1 MEPGSQ
7 VEQPTYNADA
17 IFQHGVSRHAQ
28 GAVMEAERAYRAV
41 LQLDPNHFGATLA
54 LALMYAEAQRR
65 EEATALVNR
74 AMSATPNTAPANSC
88 LGDVLTALQ
97 RYDEATVYY
106 NAALRLDGEY
116 VEAHCGLGN
125 VLHTLQRYDQA
136 VARFEHALRV
146 RPDFAEGH
154 NNLGNALLALRRHEE
169 AQAHYQAALA
179 IRPDF
184 AEAYNNLGNAL
195 QGMHRYE
202 ESLPLY
208 QRALALKPGYPE
220 AHNNLGNALQALHR
234 YEEAVPHYQRAL
246 SIWPN
251 FAEAHNNLGTTLRGL
266 ERYGDAL
273 THFQAALGI
282 RPNYA
287 EAYVN
292 LGNVMSALHRYEE
305 AVRYY
310 RTAMS
315 LNPDDAVAHNNLGSA
330 LDELEQTDDALIHH
344 QAAVRID
351 PGNKQIHQA
360 IATFYLKHGRAA
372 KAAEHGRLGFG
383 SGIEP
388 QPYHGAASPLSVLVL
403 ESALGGNVRTGD
415 WLDSQTFLKWAIT
428 AEFCDP
434 AVELPPHHL
443 AINAI
448 GEADRS
454 RPALLAAQALLA
466 KSGALVINRPE
477 LVLATSRMEN
487 ARRLAALED
496 VVSPRVASWPREF
509 LMTAE
514 APAALAAAGFEF
526 PLLVR
531 APGFHT
537 GEHFLKVDGQ
547 AGLTEAAAR
556 LPSGDALVIEF
567 ANLAGPDGNIRKF
580 RVMTVD
586 GQLLPLHLAIS
597 KRWMVHF
604 LSADMGDHAEHRAE
618 DALFLG
624 DMAGYLGPRVMAALE
639 RVQRLIGL
647 DYGGIDF
654 SLDAQGRVVVFEANA
669 TMVAP
674 FPDAA
679 DARFAYRRPAVERV
693 HSAVRAMILSRA
705 RASLAAPA

>member
-1 MEPGSQ
+1 MEPASGSPEPQ
-7 VEQPTYNADA
+7 HNADA

-28 GAVMEAERAYRAV
+28 GAVNEAERAYRAT
-41 LQLDPNHFGATLA
+41 LQLEPNHFGATLA

-74 AMSATPNTAPANSC
+74 AMSATPNTAPAKSC

-97 RYDEATVYY
+97 RLDEATVYY
-106 NAALRLDGEY
+106 NAALRLTPDY

-125 VLHTLQRYDQA
+125 VLHTLRRYDEA
-136 VARFEHALRV
+136 AAHFEQALRV

-184 AEAYNNLGNAL
+184 AEAFNNLGNAL

-234 YEEAVPHYQRAL
+234 WEEAIPHYQKAL

-305 AVRYY
+305 ATRYY
-310 RTAMS
+310 RTALS
-315 LNPDDAVAHNNLGSA
+315 LNPDDPVAHNNLGSA
-330 LDELEQTDDALIHH
+330 LDELDQLDDALIHH

-360 IATFYLKHGRAA
+360 IATFYLKHGNAA

-388 QPYHGAASPLSVLVL
+388 QPYRGSGNPLSVLVL

-415 WLDSQTFLKWAIT
+415 WLDNQTFLKWAVT
-428 AEFCDP
+428 PEFCAP
-434 AVELPPHHL
+434 EVELPPHHL
-443 AINAI
+443 AINAV

-454 RPALLAAQALLA
+454 RTALVAAEVLLAR
-466 KSGALVINRPE
+466 SGALTINPPDR
-477 LVLATSRMEN
+477 VLATGRLEN
-487 ARRLAALED
+487 SRRLAELED
-496 VVSPRVASWPREF
+496 VVSPKVGSWPREF
-509 LMTAE
+509 LTTAE
-514 APAALAAAGFEF
+514 APAALEAAGFQF

-537 GEHFLKVDGQ
+537 GEHFLKVEGQ
-547 AGLTEAAAR
+547 VGLAEAAAR
-556 LPSGDALVIEF
+556 LPAGDTLVIQF
-567 ANLAGPDGNIRKF
+567 ADVAGPDGNIRKF

-586 GQLLPLHLAIS
+586 GQLHPLHLAVS
-597 KRWMVHF
+597 TRWMVHF
-604 LSADMGDHAEHRAE
+604 LSADMGDHPEHRAE
-618 DALFLG
+618 DALFLQ
-624 DMAGYLGPRVMAALE
+624 DMASYLGPRVMAALE
-639 RVQRLIGL
+639 RIQRLIGL

-674 FPDAA
+674 FPDPM
-679 DARFAYRRPAVERV
+679 DGRFAYRRPAVQRV
-693 HSAVRAMILSRA
+693 HNAVREMILTRA
-705 RASLAAPA
+705 RASLASPA